1 MGLLVELR
9 LMGGAASDPAPLERH
24 EHENGLV
31 TYQSAGLRRLG
42 VRHGFSTRIGGVSSG
57 PYASLN
63 LGYLTKG
70 EAPDDN
76 TNVAENFRRLR
87 AALGLERVMRVQV
100 RQSHGC
106 AVWVPPGE
114 PTRLADSPAADGMV
128 SDDPRQMLVVRMAD
142 CPTVL
147 LAGAG
152 GGVVGAVHAGWRGLV
167 AGVLGE
173 AVRTFGERFGV
184 GAEELT
190 AAIGPC
196 ISVERY
202 EVGAEVAEAFR
213 EAGLGTAVDEG
224 MGEKPHVDLTRAAV
238 LQLAGL
244 GVAAGAIEACDRCT
258 YRDEEEFFSYRRSAG
273 GTGHMAAVIT
283 PRGRG

>member
-1 MGLLVELR
+1 
-9 LMGGAASDPAPLERH
+9 MGGAASDRALLERH
-24 EHENGLV
+24 EHANGLV

-42 VRHGFSTRIGGVSSG
+42 VRHGFSTRVGGVSAG

-100 RQSHGC
+100 RQSHGS

-128 SDDPRQMLVVRMAD
+128 SDNPRQMLVVRMAD

-173 AVRTFGERFGV
+173 AVRTFEARFGV
-184 GAEELT
+184 GTGELT
-190 AAIGPC
+190 AAVGPC
-196 ISVERY
+196 IGVARY
-202 EVGAEVAEAFR
+202 EVGAEVAEAFG
-213 EAGLGTAVDEG
+213 EAGLDAAVAEG
-224 MGEKPHVDLTRAAV
+224 MGVKPHVDLTRGAV
-238 LQLAGL
+238 MQLERL
-244 GVAAGAIEACDRCT
+244 GVEAGAIEVCDRCT
-258 YRDEEEFFSYRRSAG
+258 YRDEGEFFSYRRSAG
-273 GTGHMAAVIT
+273 GTGHMAAVVAPS
-283 PRGRG
+283 PRG